1 MQDREAEFSKLSP
14 PMTPILC
21 TGFAFRFGH
30 RKWNRGRNR
39 LPKLV
44 QTNAPSVPFPVF
56 KSEGKPGICL
66 VISLIHRF
74 KTIFTHLRPKV
85 TRKMQMAMASLAY
98 HLQSESHTFS
108 FIENSKGSAER

>member
-1 MQDREAEFSKLSP
+1 
-14 PMTPILC
+14 MTPILC

-56 KSEGKPGICL
+56 KSEGEHGI
-66 VISLIHRF
+66 VPWF
-74 KTIFTHLRPKV
+74 
-85 TRKMQMAMASLAY
+85 LAICDLTY
-98 HLQSESHTFS
+98 EAGSH
-108 FIENSKGSAER
+108 IKLSADIIP